1 MYVTDRAQPQASP
14 TVAEANKHLVFNA
27 VRTAGMARVED
38 LVRATGRSQPTVLK
52 WLAKLEDEGWV
63 DRPGVGASTGGRPPS
78 LYRFAA
84 DAGYVL
90 GIALEIPGARLTLVN
105 MRGAAT
111 ASEGFCVEPSEGPE
125 ALLAEVERRTEAFVA
140 AHLPA
145 GKRLLQAG
153 AVLSGFID
161 RSGGV
166 SLATPRIP
174 GWQEVPFRGVL
185 ARRLGVPV
193 VLHHHVD
200 ALTTSEVCFGSTHDA
215 DDVLYFDV
223 GYGLGVRH
231 VKNGQGILGSFGNA
245 GLIGHTTIVPDGRP
259 ACCGNRG
266 CLEEYVSGRALLRDA
281 AANGRTEG
289 TAGFTAD
296 EDDVWT
302 TAEASFRAAEAGD
315 ATARR
320 RIDDLAH
327 FLGLGIANA
336 VNIFDVPRVV
346 LSGFVRAGGTAFRQ
360 RLSSAVRARLQPVLA
375 RHLDLRFA
383 EAPRS
388 AGRCARRRPV
398 RAARA
403 TPVRRPPRTAPRP
416 RGGGERASLTPSL
429 DARPADGPR
438 RTLFP
443 GIGPERCA
451 DASRS

>member
-52 WLAKLEDEGWV
+52 WLARLEDEGWV

-78 LYRFAA
+78 LYRFVA

-90 GIALEIPGARLTLVN
+90 GIALEIPSARLTLVD

-111 ASEGFCVEPSEGPE
+111 ATEGFGLDPRQGPD
-125 ALLAEVERRTEAFVA
+125 ALLAELERRTEAFA
-140 AHLPA
+140 AVHLPA
-145 GKRLLQAG
+145 GKRLLQVG

-185 ARRLGVPV
+185 ARTLGVPV

-200 ALTTSEVCFGSTHDA
+200 ALTTSEVCFGAAQDA
-215 DDVLYFDV
+215 DDFLYFDV

-231 VKNGQGILGSFGNA
+231 VKNGEGILGSFGNA

-259 ACCGNRG
+259 CLCGNRG

-281 AANGRTEG
+281 DAGAAGRTDR

-302 TAEASFRAAEAGD
+302 TADASFRAAEAGD
-315 ATARR
+315 AASRR

-346 LSGFVRAGGTAFRQ
+346 LSGFVRAGGDAFRQ

-375 RHLDLRFA
+375 HHLDLRFA

-388 AGRCARRRPV
+388 QAGAHG
-398 RAARA
+398 AALFALRERLPFA
-403 TPVRRPPRTAPRP
+403 DPLVPRHVP
-416 RGGGERASLTPSL
+416 GEEVS
-429 DARPADGPR
+429 ARP
-438 RTLFP
+438 
-443 GIGPERCA
+443 
-451 DASRS
+451 